1 MICPSCGH
9 DPILGEWP
17 FDCKGYG
24 HTLTRAFSSGT
35 PVSANERAVVYRN
48 PQTNEYRVPGRA
60 DRPIHPKY
68 QAAGF
73 TERVEL
79 GSGSEVRKFEK
90 ASGLIHEASNYDSGS
105 GRAEKD
111 VGAV

>member
-9 DPILGEWP
+9 DPVIGEWP
-17 FDCKGYG
+17 FDCKGFG
-24 HTLTRAFSSGT
+24 HKLSRAFSSGT
-35 PVSANERAVVYRN
+35 PVSSNERAVVYRN
-48 PQTNEYRVPGRA
+48 PETGEYRVPGRS

-79 GSGSEVRKFEK
+79 GSGPEVRKFEK
-90 ASGLIHEASNYDSGS
+90 ATGMVHEASNYDSGS
-105 GRAEKD
+105 GHAEKD
-111 VGAV
+111 CGAV